1 MATATTLSAWDN
13 ALKQYYRGQEIE
25 KVVYDSHPFMELVP
39 KDEKFRGKNAPI
51 PVYYTRPQ
59 GRSATF
65 ATAQSN
71 ASASKIGEF
80 LLTRVSNYGVA
91 TISGE
96 AVAAS
101 EGDRYSF
108 LNSMTTE
115 IDGVMRSVGDS
126 ISKSLF
132 RDGSGAIGRVNNSSF
147 STTALDLVTDM
158 DSLNFEVGMVLQV
171 SGTKSGGSVR
181 TGTLTVNGV
190 NRGAASNQITM
201 SGNLS
206 GWSSVAQNDYIYQ
219 AGDYD
224 GAITG
229 LEGWL
234 PATAPGS
241 TAFFGQDRTADIS
254 RLSGQRYDGSSDT
267 ILEAL
272 IEGAALAA
280 REGGKPDYL
289 FCSFADFVSIE
300 KAMNAQVQREV
311 KQSDSISGYRSLE
324 FYAPHGVVKVVPDKD
339 CPGGTAYL
347 LQLNNWNLMSIGP
360 AVQLT
365 ELDGN
370 RVLRQSSDDGIEVRV
385 HSYAQLAC
393 DAPGHNCVITLP

>member
-13 ALKQYYRGQEIE
+13 ALKQYYRGKEVE

-108 LNSMTTE
+108 LNAMTTE

-126 ISKSLF
+126 ISKALF

-181 TGTLTVNGV
+181 TGTLTVNAV
-190 NRGAASNQITM
+190 NSGAASNQITM

-347 LQLNNWNLMSIGP
+347 LQLNNWSLMSIGP

-385 HSYAQLAC
+385 HSYAQLGC

>member
-1 MATATTLSAWDN
+1 
-13 ALKQYYRGQEIE
+13 
-25 KVVYDSHPFMELVP
+25 
-39 KDEKFRGKNAPI
+39 
-51 PVYYTRPQ
+51 
-59 GRSATF
+59 
-65 ATAQSN
+65 
-71 ASASKIGEF
+71 
-80 LLTRVSNYGVA
+80 
-91 TISGE
+91 
-96 AVAAS
+96 
-101 EGDRYSF
+101 
-108 LNSMTTE
+108 MTTE

-126 ISKSLF
+126 ISRNLY
-132 RDGSGAIGRVNNSSF
+132 RDGSGAIGRINNSSF

-181 TGTLTVNGV
+181 SGTLTVSAV
-190 NRGAASNQITM
+190 NRGASSNQITM

-219 AGDYD
+219 SGDYD
-224 GAITG
+224 GALTG

-234 PATAPGS
+234 PATAPTSGDS
-241 TAFFGQDRTADIS
+241 FFGEDRSDDVS
-254 RLSGQRYDGSSDT
+254 RLAGQRYDGSSGT

-280 REGGKPDYL
+280 REGGRPDYM

-311 KQSDSISGYRSLE
+311 KQTDSVSGYRSLE
-324 FYAPHGVVKVVPDKD
+324 FYAPHGVVKIVPDKD
-339 CPGGTAYL
+339 CPGSTAYM
-347 LQLNNWNLMSIGP
+347 LQLNNWSLMSIGS

-385 HSYAQLAC
+385 HSYSQLAC
-393 DAPGHNCVITLP
+393 DAPGHNCVVTLP

>member
-1 MATATTLSAWDN
+1 M
-13 ALKQYYRGQEIE
+13 
-25 KVVYDSHPFMELVP
+25 
-39 KDEKFRGKNAPI
+39 KDEKFRGVNAPI

-65 ATAQSN
+65 ATAQSA

-80 LLTRVSNYGVA
+80 LLTRKPNYGVA

-108 LNSMTTE
+108 LNAMTTE
-115 IDGVMRSVGDS
+115 IDSVMRSVGDS
-126 ISKSLF
+126 ISKNMY

-181 TGTLTVNGV
+181 SGTLTVNAV

-206 GWSSVAQNDYIYQ
+206 GWSSVAQNDYLYQ
-219 AGDYD
+219 SGDYD
-224 GAITG
+224 GALTG

-234 PATAPGS
+234 PASAPTSGDS
-241 TAFFGQDRTADIS
+241 FFGQDRSADAT
-254 RLSGQRYDGSSDT
+254 RLAGQRYDGSSGT

-280 REGGKPDYL
+280 REGGKPDYM

-300 KAMNAQVQREV
+300 KAMNAQVQRDV
-311 KQSDSISGYRSLE
+311 KSSDSVSGYRSLE
-324 FYAPHGVVKVVPDKD
+324 FYAPHGVVKIVPDKD
-339 CPGGTAYL
+339 CPGGTAYM
-347 LQLNNWNLMSIGP
+347 LQLDTWNLMSIGP

-370 RVLRQSSDDGIEVRV
+370 RVLRQSADDGIEVRV
-385 HSYAQLAC
+385 HSYSQLAC
-393 DAPGHNCVITLP
+393 TAPGKNCVVTLP

>member
-13 ALKQYYRGQEIE
+13 ALKQYYRGKEVE

-65 ATAQSN
+65 STAQSN

-80 LLTRVSNYGVA
+80 LLTRKANYGVA

-108 LNSMTTE
+108 LNAMTTE

-126 ISKSLF
+126 ISKALF

-181 TGTLTVNGV
+181 SGTLTVNGV
-190 NRGAASNQITM
+190 SRGAASNQITM

-234 PATAPGS
+234 PASAPS
-241 TAFFGQDRTADIS
+241 SAAFFGQDRTADVS
-254 RLSGQRYDGSSDT
+254 RLGGQRYDGSSGT
-267 ILEAL
+267 ITEAL
-272 IEGAALAA
+272 IEGASLCA

-311 KQSDSISGYRSLE
+311 KQNDSISGYRSLE

-347 LQLNNWNLMSIGP
+347 LQLNNWSLMSIGP

-385 HSYAQLAC
+385 HSYSQLAC